1 MNCGSTEREPLSF
14 ACGGPSH
21 SEGAHPVSLLR
32 ARAGEGRMLQVEEQ
46 LVPGQEGGVIDFV
59 GGEHETLSFSLNKCS
74 VMQRIKSKGTSL

>member
-1 MNCGSTEREPLSF
+1 
-14 ACGGPSH
+14 
-21 SEGAHPVSLLR
+21 
-32 ARAGEGRMLQVEEQ
+32 MLQVEEQ